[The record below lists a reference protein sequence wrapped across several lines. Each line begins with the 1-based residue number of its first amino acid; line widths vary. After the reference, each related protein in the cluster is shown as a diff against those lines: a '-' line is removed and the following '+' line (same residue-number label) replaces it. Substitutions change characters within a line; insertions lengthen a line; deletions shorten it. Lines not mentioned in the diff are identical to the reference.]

1 MLRPWQVLGPL
12 LLRFPLL
19 QFQLGHHR
27 AIPKRSISPWRFRK
41 MYEGAASFAVPDD
54 AINSPNKVW
63 FHRGWRRE
71 GTARP
76 ATRTVLSPFRGPVR
90 RAAEGLGLQR
100 ARGSTL
106 SATSSGKRDL
116 LCLQIL
122 LPAEH
127 RSAVQSMRS
136 RALNCDKRFQPWP
149 ARGRRGRPDCI
160 FSCRNPGTL
169 PIPADCRFSKWWRDI
184 RRKPCTVLS
193 TLLA

>member
-41 MYEGAASFAVPDD
+41 MYEGAARLRSRTMQSIRQIRSGSIGAGAGRARRV
-54 AINSPNKVW
+54 
-63 FHRGWRRE
+63 RRRE
-71 GTARP
+71 QCCH
-76 ATRTVLSPFRGPVR
+76 PFAGQFVR
-90 RAAEGLGLQR
+90 AEGLGLQR

-136 RALNCDKRFQPWP
+136 PALNCDKGFQPWP